1 MQKTPHKAS
10 QKIDRAIDRLN
21 RWDLRIPRLHGAEA
35 SRAGNDTELT
45 RKCSSRIR
53 ALCWKENVNIDGILE
68 DFEERAAQKY
78 SKWICKCN
86 KQATFTGDR
95 QAGEQAP
102 RC

>member
-1 MQKTPHKAS
+1 
-10 QKIDRAIDRLN
+10 
-21 RWDLRIPRLHGAEA
+21 
-35 SRAGNDTELT
+35 
-45 RKCSSRIR
+45 
-53 ALCWKENVNIDGILE
+53 LCWKENVNIDGILE